1 MLYRKLFPF
10 DYQEATSV
18 SDAVSILSDYGADA
32 AVMAGGISL
41 IEEMKRRAVTPKV
54 VLSLQPVGELKFL
67 EQSNGHL
74 RIGALATLTHG
85 EKSAAVRDGYPAFWE
100 AIAQIASV
108 QVRNMGTIVGNIV
121 ACNPGSDLATA
132 LVALGGIVKV
142 VSKTGE
148 RSVPIESFGLHSRKS
163 CLVPGEIVTEIQVP
177 RLKEGTA
184 TAFLNLART
193 KEDCAKVAVAVNAW
207 VKNGVIEEVKIALGA
222 VAPVIVRAPK
232 VEKMLTGEKPSIRL
246 IQEAAAAIPDENMVT
261 PISDIRSTAQYRR
274 QMVEVLTRRALTRVF
289 TSYLNR

>member
-10 DYQEATSV
+10 DYQEAASV
-18 SDAVSILSDYGADA
+18 SEAVSILSDYGTDA

-54 VLSLQPVGELKFL
+54 VLSIQPAGELRFL

-85 EKSAAVRDGYPAFWE
+85 EKSVGVREEYPALWE
-100 AIAQIASV
+100 AIAQVASV
-108 QVRNMGTIVGNIV
+108 QVRNMGTIVGNIA
-121 ACNPGSDLATA
+121 ACNPGSDVATA
-132 LVALGGIVKV
+132 LVALGAIAKV

-148 RSVPIESFGLHSRKS
+148 RSIPIESLGIHSRKS
-163 CLVPGEIVTEIQVP
+163 SLLPGEIVTEIDVP
-177 RLKEGTA
+177 RLKEGSA

-193 KEDCAKVAVAVNAW
+193 KEDCAKVAVAVNAR

-232 VEKMLTGEKPSIRL
+232 AEKMLTGEKPSERL
-246 IQEAAAAIPDENMVT
+246 IRAAAAAIPEENMVT
-261 PISDIRSTAQYRR
+261 PISDIRSTAQYRK
-274 QMVEVLTRRALTRVF
+274 QMVEVLTRRVLTRVF
-289 TSYLNR
+289 KNYLN

>member
-18 SDAVSILSDYGADA
+18 SDAVSILSDHGADA

-54 VLSLQPVGELKFL
+54 VLSIQPVGELKFL
-67 EQSNGHL
+67 ERSNGHL

-85 EKSAAVRDGYPAFWE
+85 EKSAAVKDGYSALWE
-100 AIAQIASV
+100 AITQVASV
-108 QVRNMGTIVGNIV
+108 QVRNMGTIVGNIA
-121 ACNPGSDLATA
+121 ACSPGSDIATA
-132 LVALGGIVKV
+132 LVALGAVAKV
-142 VSKTGE
+142 ISKTGE
-148 RSVPIESFGLHSRKS
+148 RSILIESLGIRPRKS
-163 CLVPGEIVTEIQVP
+163 CLLPGEIVTEIDVP
-177 RLKEGTA
+177 TLKEGAA

-193 KEDCAKVAVAVNAW
+193 KEDCAKVAVAVNAT
-207 VKNGVIEEVKIALGA
+207 VKDGVIVEVKIALGS

-232 VEKMLTGEKPSIRL
+232 VEKMLTGEKPSVRL
-246 IQEAAAAIPDENMVT
+246 IEAAAAAIPNENMVT
-261 PISDIRSTAQYRR
+261 PISDIRSTAQYRK

-289 TSYLNR
+289 SNYLNR